1 MLTGLQYRLARLIA
15 RVAPTTM
22 NGSAYSGRSKLQTL
36 FGEEL
41 LREAASKDVIDFGC
55 GSGEEA
61 VELAQHGARVV
72 GIDIREDQ
80 LELGRARAADA
91 GLGDRCRFAM
101 STTEPA
107 DIVVSVDSF
116 EHFED
121 PAAVLRSMFDL
132 LRPGGRV
139 MVSFGPPWYHP
150 LGGHLFSIF
159 PWAHVIMSEKA
170 LIRWRADIR
179 SDGATRFEEVE
190 GGLNRMT
197 IARFERLVA
206 ASPFVLERVSLVPI
220 RPLRRLHHRFT
231 REWTTAVVRATL
243 RKAGGAPSATDGAHH
258 AHTG

>member
-1 MLTGLQYRLARLIA
+1 MLIGIQYRLAKLIA
-15 RVAPTTM
+15 PAEPTTM
-22 NGSAYSGRSKLQTL
+22 NGSAYSGRSKLQVL

-41 LREAASKDVIDFGC
+41 LRETEAKDVIDFGC
-55 GSGEEA
+55 GTGEEA
-61 VELAQHGARVV
+61 VELAQRGARVV

-80 LELGRARAADA
+80 LELGRERAARA
-91 GLGDRCRFAM
+91 GLGERCRFSM
-101 STTEPA
+101 FTTDLA
-107 DIVVSVDSF
+107 DIVVSIDSF
-116 EHFED
+116 EHFAD
-121 PAAVLRSMFDL
+121 PAAVLRSMFEL

-139 MVSFGPPWYHP
+139 MISFGPPWYHP

-206 ASPFVLERVSLVPI
+206 ASPFTLERVSLVPI
-220 RPLRRLHHRFT
+220 RPLRRLHHRLT

-243 RKAGGAPSATDGAHH
+243 RKGGGAHSATDVASHG
-258 AHTG
+258 HTR